1 MAVFALNLTDFDRI
15 WPKFSTIRL
24 EKMMNPQVKEQ
35 GRLAELDGI
44 EKELSTCMQAASN
57 ALSELSKDVPKPKQV
72 ETQTNSFLT
81 SLHKVESELS
91 KQIHYLTQVSSGQSH
106 EGSVYASAKTLSMG
120 RHRIEHAKLR
130 LAELDRVNSKYNS
143 LARDHP
149 LQIQLQSQ
157 NQPGQGMTS
166 GGQGVASGG
175 QGMASGGQGVA
186 SGGQSVPGGQG
197 VGGQFGTPGQGQG
210 TPIGQQPGT
219 GQSHQTSFQGQ
230 GHQAPPPQ
238 SPFYNPGSQGYH

>member
-1 MAVFALNLTDFDRI
+1 
-15 WPKFSTIRL
+15 
-24 EKMMNPQVKEQ
+24 MMNPQIKEQ

-143 LARDHP
+143 LVRDHP
-149 LQIQLQSQ
+149 LQIQLQNQ
-157 NQPGQGMTS
+157 NQPGT
-166 GGQGVASGG
+166 GGQGVAG
-175 QGMASGGQGVA
+175 GGQGVA
-186 SGGQSVPGGQG
+186 GGGQGVAGGGQSVPGGGQSVPGGGQSVPGGQG
-197 VGGQFGTPGQGQG
+197 IGGQFGTAGQGQG
-210 TPIGQQPGT
+210 TPIGQHQQQPGPT
-219 GQSHQTSFQGQ
+219 GQSHQTPFQGQ

-238 SPFYNPGSQGYH
+238 SPYFNPGSQGYH